1 MVGFWS
7 EITFFQQ
14 ILVWKSL
21 RSLRF
26 MTRDGS
32 ASSMWISVATCLVNP
47 LVDVLTVKWTT
58 SSFRMGKFVVRLFYF
73 FHSLY
78 DILGYLRCWSSGISS
93 LKLIRTIINCLSAP
107 NILTLHKL
115 LCPINILSKKER
127 LQFSRSWRL
136 YVYIYI
142 EIYRYIQYIS
152 PNQTSL
158 HPTSPLNSQPHLSD
172 VPALAAVRH
181 TETGVK
187 KMSTYQTRMLS
198 FPRIIR

>member
-1 MVGFWS
+1 MLEQRNF
-7 EITFFQQ
+7 
-14 ILVWKSL
+14 ILE
-21 RSLRF
+21 
-26 MTRDGS
+26 TN
-32 ASSMWISVATCLVNP
+32 T
-47 LVDVLTVKWTT
+47 
-58 SSFRMGKFVVRLFYF
+58 Y
-73 FHSLY
+73 H
-78 DILGYLRCWSSGISS
+78 
-93 LKLIRTIINCLSAP
+93 
-107 NILTLHKL
+107 HKL
-115 LCPINILSKKER
+115 PFSTKHPDSPQASMSHQYPQQKGKIAILAELKI
-127 LQFSRSWRL
+127 
-136 YVYIYI
+136 VCIYI